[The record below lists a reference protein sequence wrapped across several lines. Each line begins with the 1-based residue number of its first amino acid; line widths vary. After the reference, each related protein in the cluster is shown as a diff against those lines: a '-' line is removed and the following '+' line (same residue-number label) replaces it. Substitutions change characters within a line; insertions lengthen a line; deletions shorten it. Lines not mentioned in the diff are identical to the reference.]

1 MSTEPRTVPSAI
13 TAAATEQRITAE
25 VIDRIAPSTDPRLRR
40 IVTSLITHLHGFVR
54 DVELTETEW
63 FAAIQF
69 LTRTGQKCSDERQEF
84 ILLSDV
90 LGISMLV
97 DAVNHRQPSGATE
110 TTVFGPF
117 YTGEQPL
124 LPHGASILKR
134 PEPAPTLRV
143 SGHVRAA
150 DGKPL
155 AGALVEVWQ
164 VDANGLYD
172 VQDAAIPKGH
182 LRASFRTRED
192 GGFAFLTIA
201 PVTYAIPTDGPVG
214 ELLRGLGRHAMRPA
228 HIHFMISAP
237 GYERLVTHIFVA
249 GDKYLQGDAVFGVKN
264 SLVAAFDRDHVEFDF
279 GLKPLAA

>member
-1 MSTEPRTVPSAI
+1 MSEVSSA
-13 TAAATEQRITAE
+13 EQRLTEE
-25 VIDRIAPSTDPRLRR
+25 VIGRIAPDTDPRLRR
-40 IVTSLITHLHGFVR
+40 VISSLISHLHGFVR
-54 DVELTETEW
+54 DVELTPSEW
-63 FAAIQF
+63 FAAIDF
-69 LTRTGQKCSDERQEF
+69 LTRTGQKCSRERQEF

-97 DAVNHRQPSGATE
+97 DAVTHRQPAGVTE

-124 LPHGASILKR
+124 LHHGATILKR
-134 PEPAPTLRV
+134 PEPSPILKVT
-143 SGHVRAA
+143 GHVSSA

-172 VQDAAIPKGH
+172 VQDPATPKGH
-182 LRASFRTRED
+182 LRGSFHTQSD
-192 GGFAFLTIA
+192 GSFAFQTIS

-214 ELLRGLGRHAMRPA
+214 ELLRALGRHPMRPA

-237 GYERLVTHIFVA
+237 GHERLVTHIFVA
-249 GDKYLQGDAVFGVKN
+249 GDAYLQGDAVFGVKD
-264 SLVAAFDRDHVEFDF
+264 SLVADFGRDHVEFDF